1 MLVICL
7 LFQKKKLFTILE
19 IIAHDPF
26 LLAEKLA

>member
-7 LFQKKKLFTILE
+7 LFQKTLFTILE